1 MAQIQKV
8 TQVLE
13 TRLAALSHVLV
24 TAELGSD

>member
-8 TQVLE
+8 TKVLE

-24 TAELGSD
+24 TVEQGCD